1 MKLFMIS
8 LLLFLAND
16 GHSVMGN
23 ILKLL
28 TREEQEAS
36 ESQIDIFLDFES
48 KL

>member
-1 MKLFMIS
+1 MIT